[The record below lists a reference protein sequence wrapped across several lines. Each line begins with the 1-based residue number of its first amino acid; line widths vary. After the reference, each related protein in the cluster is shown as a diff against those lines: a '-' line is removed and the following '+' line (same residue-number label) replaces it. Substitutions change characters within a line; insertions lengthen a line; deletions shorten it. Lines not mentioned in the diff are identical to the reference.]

1 MQEGLLLER
10 PSITLVEEEILPGA
24 IIKVVGIGGGG
35 GNAVNRMIHAG
46 ISNVQFISA
55 NTDIQAL
62 RHSLAPIKLQLGA
75 QLTKGLGAGANPNTG
90 REAALED
97 TEKIMDQLDGADMVF
112 ITAGMGGGTGTG
124 AAPIIANIAKQ
135 MNILT
140 VAIVT
145 KPFVFEG
152 KRRGQQADRGILD
165 LKDNVDALI
174 TIPNQRLLDTVPP
187 GTPMKLA
194 FQAADDVLRQAVQ
207 GISDIIS
214 GHGEI
219 NLDFADVKTALSN
232 MGVAL
237 MGTGIG
243 QGEDAAVDAATKA
256 INSPLLEDTKING
269 AKAVLV
275 NVTGS
280 SKITLHKV
288 HEAVNIIQETADPD
302 ANILFGFVS
311 DDSMGDTA
319 KITVIATGFE
329 SRAASSSSTIFQV
342 ATGTEGRMMMEMH
355 KEDHNNLEIPKFMRD
370 QLARNRS

>member
-10 PSITLVEEEILPGA
+10 STITLVEEEVLPGA
-24 IIKVVGIGGGG
+24 VIKVVGIGGGG
-35 GNAVNRMIHAG
+35 GNAVNRMIQAG
-46 ISNVQFISA
+46 ICNVQFISA

-62 RHSLAPIKLQLGA
+62 RHSQAPVKLQIGS
-75 QLTKGLGAGANPNTG
+75 QLTKGLGAGANPIIG

-97 TEKIMDQLDGADMVF
+97 TEKIMDQLEGADMVF

-152 KRRGQQADRGILD
+152 KRRSQQAERGIVD

-174 TIPNQRLLDTVPP
+174 TIPNQRLLETVLP
-187 GTPMKLA
+187 GTPMKAA
-194 FQAADDVLRQAVQ
+194 FQVADDVLRQAVQ

-237 MGTGIG
+237 MGTGV
-243 QGEDAAVDAATKA
+243 GEGENAAVEAAHRA

-280 SKITLHKV
+280 SQITLHKV
-288 HEAVNIIQETADPD
+288 HEAVNIIQETADPE

-311 DDSMGDTA
+311 DDSMEDQA

-329 SRAASSSSTIFQV
+329 PRGTAVRGLRQAAN
-342 ATGTEGRMMMEMH
+342 GTDGGLFVELPMV
-355 KEDHNNLEIPKFMRD
+355 KEDDLDIPKFMRD
-370 QLARNRS
+370 QLARSKS

>member
-280 SKITLHKV
+280 SKINLHKV